1 MIEYIVKALQRF
13 NPNDFN
19 SLLNVGARDVNP
31 GILSVRDIFKDVSNY
46 VGIDLFE
53 GKDVTKVMDAHDI
66 KKEFKENSFD
76 LVVCCEMLEHDDK
89 FWITVENMRW
99 VTKPGGML
107 FISVPG
113 GGAPLHEWPGD
124 YWRFMKA
131 GVADFFKDFED
142 VKVDSWDLD
151 AFYEGMLGHHYI
163 HGAIIGWGRKKK

>member
-1 MIEYIVKALQRF
+1 MIEYIVKALQQF

-19 SLLNVGARDVNP
+19 NLLNVGARDVTP
-31 GILSVRDIFKDVSNY
+31 GILSVRDVFKIIPDY

-89 FWITVENMRW
+89 FWISVENMRW
-99 VTKPGGML
+99 VTKPGGIM

-113 GGAPLHEWPGD
+113 GAAPFHDWPSD
-124 YWRFMKA
+124 YWRFMKPA
-131 GVADFFKDFED
+131 VEKFFEGWED
-142 VKVDSWDLD
+142 VHIESWDISAVYKD
-151 AFYEGMLGHHYI
+151 ILGSVDI
-163 HGAIIGWGRKKK
+163 HGAIIGWGRKP